1 MPAAKKEFY
10 KNNTIDSVKQ
20 YLMMETESWDAGA
33 IRAHSEQ
40 MNNVLLNSLVSKHE
54 TE

>member
-20 YLMMETESWDAGA
+20 YLMMEVEPWEVGA
-33 IRAHSEQ
+33 ICTHSKH
-40 MNNVLLNSLVSKHE
+40 MNNVLLRSLASKHE

>member
-20 YLMMETESWDAGA
+20 YLMMEAEPWEAGA
-33 IRAHSEQ
+33 ICTHSKH
-40 MNNVLLNSLVSKHE
+40 MNNVLLRSLASKYE

>member
-10 KNNTIDSVKQ
+10 ENNTIDSVKQ
-20 YLMMETESWDAGA
+20 YLMMEAGPWDANA
-33 IRAHSEQ
+33 ICKHSKH
-40 MNNVLLNSLVSKHE
+40 MNNVLLKSLASKHE